1 MLTKRAKAIIATGII
16 AAGIF
21 AVGFMIPP
29 HMDKS
34 ETYIVKQGDTLWDIA
49 GKYMQKNTYAPRQQ
63 DEFMHGIIEHNYDR
77 LFVNRVTSHNRSG
90 AAIYPGDELEIVWQE
105 RIEEK

>member
-1 MLTKRAKAIIATGII
+1 MLSKAILVGGII
-16 AAGIF
+16 VVGATLAGF
-21 AVGFMIPP
+21 VPP
-29 HMDKS
+29 HIDKS

-49 GKYMQKNTYAPRQQ
+49 GVYMKKNTYAPRQQ

-77 LFVNRVTSHNRSG
+77 LFVHRVTSHDRSG
-90 AAIYPGDELEIVWQE
+90 ATIYPGDELEIVWQE